1 MLNELCI
8 DNLAVIKSAVIPF
21 TKDFNVFTG
30 ETGAGKSILINGIN
44 AVLGKRVSKDIV
56 RSGCEKA
63 VVTALFSNLSAETKA
78 KLDEFGISYDDNELL
93 ITREIYADGGSGAKI
108 NAHTSSVSVL
118 KEIGT
123 TLVDVHGQHDN
134 RILMYPEK
142 HIDILDSFAGLEAD
156 IDDYKTSF
164 KELQE
169 ISRTIKKLSENE
181 QYKKERL
188 DTLKII
194 IDEIAAASISDENE
208 DAKIEN
214 EFSIINNSYNISE
227 AISCSTSAISGND
240 SSTGITDT
248 LDKIIELLKK
258 HSDIVS
264 EFPDIIKRVESL
276 RIDAS
281 DIGNELTRIGER
293 IDVDEERLQ
302 YLENRRSI
310 LTSIKRKYGP
320 ELSDVISKYNS
331 AVEEARKLINNSN
344 DIEKLINQ
352 RRELLKTV
360 SEKAAELSSKRIAAA
375 EILTEKIKN
384 ELKFLD
390 MPNVKLVFSH
400 ESGKLTSKGMDIMEM
415 MISVNAGEEPKSIS
429 KIASGGE
436 LSRIM
441 LAIKNVIAEK
451 DEVPTLIFDEIDTG
465 VSGRAA
471 QKIGIKLREIS
482 RVRQVLCVTHLSQI
496 AVMADTHLM
505 IEKSTSDDRTY
516 TTVTKLDH
524 EQKVSEIARILCG
537 DNITETALQNAREQ
551 IDTKIDVYNDF
562 LAQNK

>member
-78 KLDEFGISYDDNELL
+78 KLDEFGISYDDDELL

-108 NAHTSSVSVL
+108 NARTSSVSVL

-142 HIDILDSFAGLEAD
+142 HIDILDSFAGLEAE
-156 IDDYKTSF
+156 IDDYKKSF

-181 QYKKERL
+181 QFKKERL
-188 DTLKII
+188 ETLKVI
-194 IDEIAAASISDENE
+194 IDEISAASITDENE
-208 DAKIEN
+208 DVKIEN

-227 AISCSTSAISGND
+227 AISGSTEALSGND
-240 SSTGITDT
+240 SANGITDI
-248 LDKIIELLKK
+248 LNKIIEVLKK

-281 DIGNELTRIGER
+281 DISNELTRIGER

-310 LTSIKRKYGP
+310 LTSVKKKYGP

-331 AVEEARKLINNSN
+331 AVEEARIIINNSD

-352 RRELLKTV
+352 RRELLKKV
-360 SEKAAELSSKRIAAA
+360 SEKAAELSLKRIAAA
-375 EILTEKIKN
+375 EVLMEKIKN

-415 MISVNAGEEPKSIS
+415 MISVNAGEEPKPIS

-516 TTVTKLDH
+516 TTVTKLDY
-524 EQKVSEIARILCG
+524 EQKVNEIARILCG
-537 DNITETALQNAREQ
+537 NNITETALQNAREQ
-551 IDTKIDVYNDF
+551 LDTKIDVYNNF

>member
-78 KLDEFGISYDDNELL
+78 KLDEFGVSYDDDELL

-108 NAHTSSVSVL
+108 NARTSSVSVL

-142 HIDILDSFAGLEAD
+142 HIDILDSFAGFEAD

-181 QYKKERL
+181 QFKKERL
-188 DTLKII
+188 DTLKVI
-194 IDEIAAASISDENE
+194 IDEISAASITDENE
-208 DAKIEN
+208 DIKIEN
-214 EFSIINNSYNISE
+214 EFSVINNSYNISE
-227 AISCSTSAISGND
+227 AISGSTEALSGND
-240 SSTGITDT
+240 STNGITDI
-248 LDKIIELLKK
+248 LNRIIEVLKK

-264 EFPDIIKRVESL
+264 EFPDIIKRVESM

-281 DIGNELTRIGER
+281 DISNELSRIGER
-293 IDVDEERLQ
+293 IDVDGERLQ

-310 LTSIKRKYGP
+310 LTSVKRKYGP

-331 AVEEARKLINNSN
+331 AVEEARIIINNSD

-352 RRELLKTV
+352 RRELLKIV

-375 EILTEKIKN
+375 EVLMEKIKN

-415 MISVNAGEEPKSIS
+415 LISVNAGEEPKPIS

-505 IEKSTSDDRTY
+505 IEKSTSDEHTY
-516 TTVTKLDH
+516 TTVTKLDY
-524 EQKVSEIARILCG
+524 EQKVNEIARILCG
-537 DNITETALQNAREQ
+537 NNITETALQNAREQ
-551 IDTKIDVYNDF
+551 LDTKIDVYNNF
-562 LAQNK
+562 LKQNQ

>member
-78 KLDEFGISYDDNELL
+78 KLDEFGISYDDDELL

-108 NAHTSSVSVL
+108 NARTSSVSVL

-142 HIDILDSFAGLEAD
+142 HIDILDSFAGLEAE
-156 IDDYKTSF
+156 IDDYKISF

-169 ISRTIKKLSENE
+169 ISRTIKKLTENE
-181 QYKKERL
+181 QFKKERL

-194 IDEIAAASISDENE
+194 IDEISAASITDENE
-208 DAKIEN
+208 DVNIEN

-227 AISCSTSAISGND
+227 AISGSTEALSGND
-240 SSTGITDT
+240 GGTGITDT
-248 LDKIIELLKK
+248 LDRIIELLKK

-281 DIGNELTRIGER
+281 DISNELTRIGER

-310 LTSIKRKYGP
+310 LTSVKKKYGP

-331 AVEEARKLINNSN
+331 AVEEARIIINNSD

-352 RRELLKTV
+352 RRELLKMV

-375 EILTEKIKN
+375 EVLMKKIKN

-415 MISVNAGEEPKSIS
+415 MISVNAGEEPKPIS

-505 IEKSTSDDRTY
+505 IEKSTSDDHTY
-516 TTVTKLDH
+516 TTVTKLDY
-524 EQKVSEIARILCG
+524 EQKVNEIARILCG
-537 DNITETALQNAREQ
+537 NNITETALQNAREQ
-551 IDTKIDVYNDF
+551 LDTKIDVYNNF